1 MRNFLREDW
10 ERRGI
15 SETACQRLHGNGKK
29 GVVRAGKPIAL
40 IQSDAKED
48 KAKP

>member
-1 MRNFLREDW
+1 MRNFFRDW

-15 SETACQRLHGNGKK
+15 SEAACQRLRDNGKK
-29 GVVRAGKPIAL
+29 GIVRAGKPSAL

-48 KAKP
+48 KAEP